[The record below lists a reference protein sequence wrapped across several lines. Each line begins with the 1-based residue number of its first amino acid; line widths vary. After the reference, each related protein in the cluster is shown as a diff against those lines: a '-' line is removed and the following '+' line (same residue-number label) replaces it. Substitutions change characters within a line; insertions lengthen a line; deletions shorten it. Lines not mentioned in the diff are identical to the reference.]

1 MQEAE
6 DSHKYSDPEARV
18 IHMKKLLERSL
29 TARKRKL
36 THDGDSPEGQGGNSV
51 LSCFLIAIFQL
62 HVVTRGLLQLG
73 RLAVEFH
80 P

>member
-36 THDGDSPEGQGGNSV
+36 THDGDSPEGQGRYSV
-51 LSCFLIAIFQL
+51 LS
-62 HVVTRGLLQLG
+62 
-73 RLAVEFH
+73 
-80 P
+80 